1 MNRTISCYNATVAA
15 ATVQRFF
22 STEKRRFRFCAILL
36 PSSALNLAQPP
47 NTTQPP
53 LSSIF
58 KKEVAVL
65 RRGSEIPRS
74 PTLLRC
80 HHESK
85 LLSLVKNGGTFCSL
99 VFNFITLAN
108 FKLKPA
114 DCLPIFTAFF
124 FSLAS
129 IFTLHLPTLCALRWR
144 SRCQEKVR
152 IFFTV
157 IFSPELPASEFLV
170 PISKIYVIFRS
181 R

>member
-1 MNRTISCYNATVAA
+1 MQNPVIIMNRTISCYNATVTA

-36 PSSALNLAQPP
+36 PSSALNLAHPP

-124 FSLAS
+124 FRLLRFSRY
-129 IFTLHLPTLCALRWR
+129 ICLHFARFAGGVDVKKKCA
-144 SRCQEKVR
+144 
-152 IFFTV
+152 F
-157 IFSPELPASEFLV
+157 FSP
-170 PISKIYVIFRS
+170 
-181 R
+181 

>member
-1 MNRTISCYNATVAA
+1 MNRTISCFNAIAA
-15 ATVQRFF
+15 AARVERFF
-22 STEKRRFRFCAILL
+22 STEKRRFCFCAILL

-124 FSLAS
+124 FFACFDFHATSAYTLRASLAES
-129 IFTLHLPTLCALRWR
+129 M
-144 SRCQEKVR
+144 SRKSAH
-152 IFFTV
+152 F
-157 IFSPELPASEFLV
+157 FSP
-170 PISKIYVIFRS
+170 
-181 R
+181 